1 MWYFVVCRNSY
12 VNMLN
17 WLTRAKDAV
26 LEAGDIAKEKVL
38 AAKEFVDNEIGKK
51 LETDVLQKYESNGK
65 LVYIRRRIIGSFL

>member
-1 MWYFVVCRNSY
+1 MF
-12 VNMLN
+12 N

-38 AAKEFVDNEIGKK
+38 AAKEFVNTEIDRK
-51 LETDVLQKYESNGK
+51 LENDILQKYESNGK